1 MEDHQVFTVYIA
13 VWGKNAWAAHIRNS
27 FAFSIVISYAEFDL
41 KVREGSLS
49 ACAGNKNRRKKV
61 QP

>member
-41 KVREGSLS
+41 KVREGH
-49 ACAGNKNRRKKV
+49 
-61 QP
+61 PF